1 MDRAV
6 PFSPGGIVAASVL
19 IRQHSTFA
27 GPCTITCGALGPS
40 CLSGWY
46 SSLKLSNFF
55 RKPYTF
61 LYKMTGTHRVITN
74 RHLNVQRRAVAHL
87 RALGLRLK
95 VPAPCDRGHSCCSS
109 QRRLPFQRLSQDF
122 PRCACLSRMNTVPI
136 LPLPRSPKETP
147 VTLLQRPFASK
158 IARDPMSCGDGILL
172 CLLSPSPPCASAVS
186 HGVFSSVT
194 RPRKFPR
201 SRLLILGRLSF
212 LSPMCVPLAH
222 RNDGS
227 HNGTDGTAPRSRSV
241 SCR

>member
-1 MDRAV
+1 MNDHE
-6 PFSPGGIVAASVL
+6 SVL
-19 IRQHSTFA
+19 AGRGGTCLRLNHSVSRSIVSLLIRYQCRARSRA
-27 GPCTITCGALGPS
+27 GPFGLGPHEKCS
-40 CLSGWY
+40 HYGFI
-46 SSLKLSNFF
+46 FF
-55 RKPYTF
+55 T
-61 LYKMTGTHRVITN
+61 
-74 RHLNVQRRAVAHL
+74 
-87 RALGLRLK
+87 RLK